1 MDAGRPGEALAVGVV
16 ARHDMSKLKTG
27 GVTLIAVAL
36 NVGWLWGVA
45 SYGIAGNALGA
56 IAAFVVPPVGVLHTI
71 GVI

>member
-1 MDAGRPGEALAVGVV
+1 MGGVGGRDCSAAQYEQAE
-16 ARHDMSKLKTG
+16 TG

-56 IAAFVVPPVGVLHTI
+56 IAALVVPPVGVLHTI